1 VFPQVPVRQ
10 GVLSLPKRLR
20 YFLHPDP
27 VLIGPVWRI
36 VLQAVE
42 ERLNASSPRKTRAKP
57 DQNWFAKPCKT
68 GTDLFIQ
75 MV

>member
-1 VFPQVPVRQ
+1 
-10 GVLSLPKRLR
+10 LPKRLR

-42 ERLNASSPRKTRAKP
+42 ERLNASSPGAPPEAR
-57 DQNWFAKPCKT
+57 C
-68 GTDLFIQ
+68 GGG
-75 MV
+75 